1 MPRSKRGC
9 PKVASLQGY
18 AHVGEGT
25 DLCIRSVY
33 WVDYHYYSSIGYFRD
48 VNIKGRKFVCIALIT
63 LWGFTTLSSQTSG
76 SSESRLI
83 QTTSDTTQGFEDP
96 ELAIDSMVI
105 WLFNRRS
112 TYNNHGLLSETNFHD
127 LTRMTDTVINDQNIH
142 GNWLQYQYRFKKSL
156 KKSIKYGKKNGIR
169 SNRLNIPRSKII
181 RYDRNGA
188 TPTSRLEIP
197 LESRKDRFILRLD
210 FFKWK
215 NQWYFTGKVRIY
227 KN

>member
-1 MPRSKRGC
+1 
-9 PKVASLQGY
+9 
-18 AHVGEGT
+18 
-25 DLCIRSVY
+25 
-33 WVDYHYYSSIGYFRD
+33 
-48 VNIKGRKFVCIALIT
+48 VNIKGRKFVCIALVT
-63 LWGFTTLSSQTSG
+63 LWGFNTLLSQTSR
-76 SSESRLI
+76 SSKSRII

-96 ELAIDSMVI
+96 ELAIDSIVS

-112 TYNNHGLLSETNFHD
+112 TYNNYGLLSETNFHD

-156 KKSIKYGKKNGIR
+156 KKTIKYGKKNSIR
-169 SNRLNIPRSKII
+169 SNRLNIPRYKII

-197 LESRKDRFILRLD
+197 LESRKDWFILRLD

>member
-1 MPRSKRGC
+1 M
-9 PKVASLQGY
+9 
-18 AHVGEGT
+18 
-25 DLCIRSVY
+25 
-33 WVDYHYYSSIGYFRD
+33 
-48 VNIKGRKFVCIALIT
+48 NIKGRKFVCIALIT
-63 LWGFTTLSSQTSG
+63 LWGFMTLSSQTSG

-83 QTTSDTTQGFEDP
+83 QTTSDTTQGFDDP